1 MQSGIEMG
9 VCDFFNSICIHI
21 KVSKMVFARMLTE
34 KELKMLLQ
42 MQEFVREAHAQSDS
56 HDYSHVFTVCRY
68 AIEIAKNID
77 KKVDPFVCIAGALM
91 HDIGKTNRVFSHIH
105 GLFGGTLAEEFLDGL
120 NVDEKVRDTITRV
133 VVRHT
138 PSSKIPPVTPE
149 EKIVYDADTL
159 DRLGLMGLLRGFI
172 GKTGSMES
180 IMTKYMEKRKHDY
193 DKLNYEVSRELGDS
207 LHQELLEFLFVVED
221 RLGARMASI
230 EDLFG
235 EELLVETE

>member
-1 MQSGIEMG
+1 
-9 VCDFFNSICIHI
+9 
-21 KVSKMVFARMLTE
+21 MVFARMLTK
-34 KELKMLLQ
+34 KELEMLLQ
-42 MQEFVREAHAQSDS
+42 MQEFVRQAHADSDS

-77 KKVDPFVCIAGALM
+77 DKVNPFVCIAGALL
-91 HDIGKTNRVFSHIH
+91 HDIGKTNRVFAHIH

-120 NVDEKVRDTITRV
+120 RVESNLRDTIARV

-138 PSSKIPPVTPE
+138 PTTNIPPVTPE

-180 IMTKYMEKRKHDY
+180 ILTKYMEKRKHDY
-193 DKLNYEVSRELGDS
+193 AKLNFEVSRELGDS

-221 RLGARMASI
+221 RLTTRMASI

-235 EELLVETE
+235 KEGLVKT

>member
-1 MQSGIEMG
+1 
-9 VCDFFNSICIHI
+9 
-21 KVSKMVFARMLTE
+21 MVFSRTLTS

-42 MQEFVREAHAQSDS
+42 MQEFVKKAHAESDS

-77 KKVDPFVCIAGALM
+77 EKVDPFVCIAGALL
-91 HDIGKTNRVFSHIH
+91 HDIGKTNRVFAHIH
-105 GLFGGTLAEEFLDGL
+105 GLLGGTLAEEFLDGL
-120 NVDEKVRDTITRV
+120 QVNEKLRDTIARV

-138 PSSKIPPVTPE
+138 PSSNIPPVTPE

-172 GKTGSMES
+172 GKAGSMEN
-180 IMTKYMEKRKHDY
+180 ILTKYMEKRKHDY
-193 DKLNYEVSRELGDS
+193 DKLNFEFSRELGDS

-235 EELLVETE
+235 KEGLVRAK